1 MKVVLDTNV
10 LVSGIFFGGQPEKI
24 LNAWLQEKFA
34 VYATPSI
41 LSEYLR
47 VIIKMDRDGGNER
60 ALQWMASLSEL
71 FHLVPDSSGQKPI
84 SRDASDDKFLY
95 CATHAQ
101 ANYLIT
107 GDSDL
112 KVLEDTYS
120 FKIVSPKQFLEILKR

>member
-10 LVSGIFFGGQPEKI
+10 LASGIFFGGLPEKI
-24 LNAWLQEKFA
+24 LNAWLQDKFI

-41 LSEYLR
+41 LNEYLR
-47 VIIKMDRDGGNER
+47 VLVKMDKEEADER
-60 ALQWMASLSEL
+60 VLQWMASLSEL
-71 FHLVPDSSGQKPI
+71 CHLVPDLPGQKPI

-95 CATHAQ
+95 CAAHTQ
-101 ANYLIT
+101 VNYLIT

-112 KVLEDTYS
+112 KVLEDTHS